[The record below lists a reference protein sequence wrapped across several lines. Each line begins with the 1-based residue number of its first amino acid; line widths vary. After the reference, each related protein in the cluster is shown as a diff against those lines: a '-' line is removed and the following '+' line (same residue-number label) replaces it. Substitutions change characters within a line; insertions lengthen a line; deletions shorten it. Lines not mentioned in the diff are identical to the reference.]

1 MSASNAGDAVPA
13 PSLTPSGAFDAPMAC
28 RGVFGCACDTQ
39 RVHWVSR
46 PRVHACVCVAST
58 AAASSRVRARARPAR
73 QAAAGVSKACIESA
87 RAWRGGRD
95 IGCSVVYAGAP
106 RGRIGAGAGV
116 VPPRAG
122 RCIAP
127 RTPRVRAPGCFVPPV
142 CVYVSAVDVHFDICV
157 CVDMHV
163 DVCMRARCNGVH
175 ACVCV

>member
-1 MSASNAGDAVPA
+1 MRGTPCLRHRSLRAVRLMPRWLVA
-13 PSLTPSGAFDAPMAC
+13 VYLVVRVTRSGCTGC
-28 RGVFGCACDTQ
+28 RGHGCI
-39 RVHWVSR
+39 H
-46 PRVHACVCVAST
+46 VCVW
-58 AAASSRVRARARPAR
+58 RQRLLLPLVRARARPAR

-106 RGRIGAGAGV
+106 RGRIGAGAGA

-122 RCIAP
+122 RCSIAP

-142 CVYVSAVDVHFDICV
+142 CVYVSAVDVHFDMCV